1 MRCQFCGWENPET
14 KSTCEK
20 CNQPLVQTGSSIKSD
35 DVSASDVNQVSD
47 MPTQQYEQFNP
58 KATVRETGADLS
70 KPSGSCPACGYT
82 LDGEDVCPCCG
93 ASVAGNVADVGE
105 MDFKKTVRPNHNL
118 RFNPEQ
124 PQGFTLVK
132 LSDSE
137 EAIDSTKF
145 DSDEVSLNR
154 DNTDPANQTITSQ
167 NQAIVKKEGSKWVIT
182 DQSALHSTY
191 VQASRPIELQD
202 GDLILLGDQ
211 LFRFEVK

>member
-20 CNQPLVQTGSSIKSD
+20 CNQPLVQTGSSIKSNV
-35 DVSASDVNQVSD
+35 VSVPEEQVSD
-47 MPTQQYEQFNP
+47 MQTQKDAQFNP
-58 KATVRETGADLS
+58 KATVRETAANLS
-70 KPSGSCPACGYT
+70 QPSDICPVCGYN

-93 ASVAGNVADVGE
+93 ASAAGKAADVVE
-105 MDFKKTVRPNHNL
+105 MDFKKTVRPNHNQ

-124 PQGFTLVK
+124 PQGFSLVR
-132 LSDSE
+132 LSESE
-137 EAIDSTKF
+137 DVIASTKY
-145 DSDEVSLNR
+145 DSDEVALNR
-154 DNTDPANQTITSQ
+154 DNTDPSNQTITSQ
-167 NQAIVKKEGSKWVIT
+167 IQAIVKKEGSKWVIT
-182 DQSALHSTY
+182 DQSALRSTF